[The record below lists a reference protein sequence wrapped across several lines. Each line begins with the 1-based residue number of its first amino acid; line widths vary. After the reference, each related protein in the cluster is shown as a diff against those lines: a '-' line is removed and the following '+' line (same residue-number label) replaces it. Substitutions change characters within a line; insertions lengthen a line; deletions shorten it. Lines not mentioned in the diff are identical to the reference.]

1 MSLTVM
7 MIALGM
13 SAQSADSVTGPRMRF
28 DECLDQ
34 RVAAAKQQRQSSE
47 EFRRSIRTACAA
59 EAREF
64 RNALVAYDK
73 STGQDSREAEQWADQ
88 DVNDHRDAAARR
100 YERD

>member
-1 MSLTVM
+1 MSMTVM
-7 MIALGM
+7 MMALGM
-13 SAQSADSVTGPRMRF
+13 SVQSADSVTGPRTKF

-34 RVAAAKQQRQSSE
+34 RIAAAKQQQQSSE
-47 EFRRSIRTACAA
+47 DFRAAVRTACAA
-59 EAREF
+59 EAMAF